1 MVNHQNG
8 IKSKA
13 CYGVWCLLW
22 CLVRIL
28 DSENYLNHL
37 KYCLHGFVHTEQACT
52 QWLALCKLQAR
63 FSHHWEMLLL
73 IGHEEDNEDHRSTE
87 CKSSLF

>member
-1 MVNHQNG
+1 M
-8 IKSKA
+8 
-13 CYGVWCLLW
+13 
-22 CLVRIL
+22 LVVVFGKDL
-28 DSENYLNHL
+28 DSESSLNHL
-37 KYCLHGFVHTEQACT
+37 KYCLHGFVHTELACT